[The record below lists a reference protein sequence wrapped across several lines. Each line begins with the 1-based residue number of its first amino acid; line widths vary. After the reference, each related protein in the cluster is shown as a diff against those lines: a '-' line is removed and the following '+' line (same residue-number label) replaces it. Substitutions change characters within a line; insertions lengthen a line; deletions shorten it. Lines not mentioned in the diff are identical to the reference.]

1 MSRSRLT
8 AIIPRITLCAAVCA
22 AAGLVT
28 LPRTADAQWAV
39 VDAPLNQQ
47 FQLYSAYMRTG
58 LGSTPVSNGVIEL
71 LGAAGQKL
79 DNINE
84 FNRQYFQLLK
94 QSQVSTAAEAIQMQ
108 RNIADNAQ
116 AIQAASGGSPLS
128 CSTMGGGEAGAAG
141 GPTAVATQQ
150 NINASVN
157 ASLTQNHNDTANL
170 ADRLAQVQTFCDQN
184 DVTNKRPGCTSVG
197 QYPDADIT
205 ATSIFRAAP
214 ANKSTTVPN
223 QTFETQGQQE
233 AAMAYINNVMPLPA
247 PQPQGI
253 AANTPAGK
261 IALVRLRLYNSRVNS
276 GQNALAAIAAARS
289 PVHGLPNEFGGQAAW
304 SQASQDYSQVFPG
317 QTMPAKPSAREML
330 SYFVERTLYSPTYYA
345 KNIANASGD
354 DLTRELIK
362 QVAYNNHIQLLLLD
376 RQEQANTMLATL
388 VAQSVDPMTRESI
401 KAQIPAGSLQGAT
414 SVKGN

>member
-128 CSTMGGGEAGAAG
+128 CSAMGGGEAGAAG
-141 GPTAVATQQ
+141 GTAATATAAAVVK
-150 NINASVN
+150 NLDITR
-157 ASLTQNHNDTANL
+157 TQNHTDTANL
-170 ADRLAQVQTFCDQN
+170 ADHLANVQLWCDAN
-184 DVTNKRPGCTSVG
+184 DVLNHRPGCARAGT
-197 QYPDADIT
+197 YPNADID
-205 ATSIFRAAP
+205 ASSIFRGVQPDGTIYTA
-214 ANKSTTVPN
+214 N
-223 QTFETQGQQE
+223 QTLATPQQQA
-233 AAMAYINNVMPLPA
+233 AAMAYINNLLPLPS
-247 PQPQGI
+247 PQPQGS
-253 AANTPAGK
+253 AANTIAGK
-261 IALVRLRLYNSRVNS
+261 KALVDMRTYNARVGS
-276 GQNALAAIAAARS
+276 AVNALAAISGSRNAVAS
-289 PVHGLPNEFGGQAAW
+289 IPNEFGG
-304 SQASQDYSQVFPG
+304 SASWADASKDYSTVFPG
-317 QTMPAKPSAREML
+317 QVAPKNPSAREML
-330 SYFVERTLYSPTYYA
+330 SYFVLRTLYSPDYYA
-345 KNIANASGD
+345 KFVANASGD

-362 QVAYNNHIQLLLLD
+362 QVAYNNQIQLLVLS
-376 RQEQANTMLATL
+376 RTEEANTMLATL
-388 VAQSVDPMTRESI
+388 VAQSVDPKTRASI
-401 KAQIPAGSLQGAT
+401 ASEIPPGSLQQS
-414 SVKGN
+414 SVKQ